1 MPGAK
6 EGNLDLFWKLSESKD
21 NARIEAAF
29 KIVSNLNR
37 LSIKDEKEEFLQ
49 DFAYSLRRFVS
60 GLASDRV
67 NSRKGY
73 FTALVQL
80 VKFFPDEATV
90 SKVME
95 IINKELNIKGTK
107 SEEADYLCGRM
118 LSLGALLRSEKVSIE
133 EVGIIFQQLIS
144 ISSKRSY
151 FGVAAIRFIVDYL
164 PKLSAEEF
172 TNAIWPQISQTIQWK
187 GDNAKLESFWLLLEI
202 NSAFP
207 KMPPKDYML
216 EHFNRKKLLDEDLP
230 EEVFNVLMNGS
241 TNMRIMSQGPVF
253 KGITNALSKSQ
264 PILKAFWLKISQ
276 SVDKTSTFKTTLAFG
291 LMKLI
296 IPLWP
301 MDDLSSLMSPA
312 LADIS
317 LVILAKIESS
327 TEEELMITSALES
340 LTEKVKDQP
349 QAQTDLIK
357 TLLKVNVS
365 YDKITGSSVVQKIL
379 TNASFETVQAAA
391 ELYSEAL
398 QGHGYTSP
406 QRVYACHQ
414 LTKLLG
420 HPKVHPEK
428 VEGQSEAQYEKVK
441 SLRNQWKT
449 DIICLILTISQFEVK
464 SLNKEFKLLKKLPLP
479 LTKETKHELKDVVF
493 KALDTKSKT
502 LEDTCSI
509 LLKVV
514 EFTNNCLF
522 GSFKSN
528 VQPHVAFTKGA
539 KEAWETMMKT
549 IEKMTDLKK
558 EDRVFLLLL
567 IHIGFQLFSGDPGTL
582 DLLSDLNQC
591 YTKAKKGRSKSKDEH
606 HWVEVVTDLMLSLL
620 SQNRSVLRQVVNI
633 VTSMLS
639 PFMTKTALM
648 TIMDVINNPDDQE
661 DMEEDEDDEF
671 QPIDP
676 EYLKNLQNGD
686 AESED
691 DDEDEEEDEEGSDDD
706 DDEDS
711 ENEDE
716 ENKEPSDEFKIQLT
730 NAMGGNESDAD
741 SIDMDDLDD
750 DAIAKL
756 DTALG
761 QVFKTMSG
769 KKSSAEKRK
778 EKKDALGQM
787 HFKIR
792 ALDMIDN
799 YLSHTPAIS
808 NVLVLSIAVIKAL
821 ENVSKE
827 KSHAPLEHRLN
838 GTLRKLTALKKF
850 EIDSNLE
857 GKDLVDHLEALV
869 EQGKSG
875 SPVVA
880 QLSHP
885 LPLYAQLAN
894 LIVKVGNQMDDKK
907 IDKSL
912 KEVFVKAFDDF
923 LNNT

>member
-1 MPGAK
+1 MPAAK
-6 EGNLDLFWKLSESKD
+6 GGNLDLFWKLSESKD

-37 LSIKDEKEEFLQ
+37 LSIKDEKEEFLE

-60 GLASDRV
+60 GLASDRI

-118 LSLGALLRSEKVSIE
+118 LSFGALLRSEKVSIE

-151 FGVAAIRFIVDYL
+151 FGVAAVRFIVDYL

-172 TNAIWPQISQTIQWK
+172 TNQIWPQISQTIQWK

-216 EHFNRKKLLDEDLP
+216 EHFNRKKLLDDDLP

-264 PILKAFWLKISQ
+264 PILKSFWLKISQ
-276 SVDKTSTFKTTLAFG
+276 NVDKTSTFKTTLAFG

-349 QAQTDLIK
+349 QAQTDLIR
-357 TLLKVNVS
+357 TLLRVNVS

-428 VEGQSEAQYEKVK
+428 AEGQSDAQYEKVK

-464 SLNKEFKLLKKLPLP
+464 TPMKPLKKLPLP
-479 LTKETKHELKDVVF
+479 LTKETKHELKDVIF

-514 EFTNNCLF
+514 EYADGLF
-522 GSFKSN
+522 KTN
-528 VQPHVAFTKGA
+528 VQPHATFTPDA
-539 KEAWETMMKT
+539 KKAWKNMMETIK
-549 IEKMTDLKK
+549 KMTDPKK
-558 EDRVFLLLL
+558 EDRVFQLLL

-582 DLLSDLNQC
+582 DLLSDLSVC
-591 YTKAKKGRSKSKDEH
+591 YAKAKKGRSKAKDEH

-648 TIMDVINNPDDQE
+648 TIMDVINNSDDDQE

-686 AESED
+686 GESED
-691 DDEDEEEDEEGSDDD
+691 DEDDEDEDEEEEGSDD
-706 DDEDS
+706 EDS
-711 ENEDE
+711 DNENEDE
-716 ENKEPSDEFKIQLT
+716 ENKEPSDEFKLELT

-827 KSHAPLEHRLN
+827 KSQAPLEQRLN

>member
-1 MPGAK
+1 M
-6 EGNLDLFWKLSESKD
+6 
-21 NARIEAAF
+21 
-29 KIVSNLNR
+29 
-37 LSIKDEKEEFLQ
+37 
-49 DFAYSLRRFVS
+49 
-60 GLASDRV
+60 
-67 NSRKGY
+67 
-73 FTALVQL
+73 VQL
-80 VKFFPDEATV
+80 LKFFPDEATTG
-90 SKVME
+90 KVLE
-95 IINKELNIKGTK
+95 ILNKELNVKGSK

-118 LSLGALLRSEKVSIE
+118 LGYGALLRSQKVSIE
-133 EVGIIFQQLIS
+133 EVGIIFQNLIE
-144 ISSKRSY
+144 ISAKRSY
-151 FGVAAIRFIVDYL
+151 FGVAAIKFIVDYL
-164 PKLSAEEF
+164 PNLSSEDM
-172 TNAIWPQISQTIQWK
+172 TSIWPQISEKFQWK
-187 GDNAKLESFWLLLEI
+187 GENAKLESFWLLLEI

-207 KMPPKDYML
+207 KMPPKSYVL
-216 EHFNRKKLLDEDLP
+216 EHFQRKKLLDSDLP

-253 KGITNALSKSQ
+253 KGLINALSKSQ
-264 PILKAFWLKISQ
+264 EVLKEFWLKIS
-276 SVDKTSTFKTTLAFG
+276 SNVDKNSTFKTTLAFG

-301 MDDLSSLMSPA
+301 LDDLQSLMSPT

-317 LVILAKIESS
+317 LQILAKIESS

-340 LTEKVKDQP
+340 LTEKVKENP
-349 QAQTDLIK
+349 KGQTELIK

-379 TNASFETVQAAA
+379 TNATFETVQVAA

-398 QGHGYTSP
+398 QGHGFTSP

-428 VEGQSEAQYEKVK
+428 VEGQSEQDFEKLK
-441 SLRNQWKT
+441 SVRNQWKT

-464 SLNKEFKLLKKLPLP
+464 SPFKLIKTCPLP

-514 EFTNNCLF
+514 EFTEGLF
-522 GSFKSN
+522 KAN
-528 VQPHVAFTKGA
+528 VQPYLAFTGEA
-539 KEAWETMMKT
+539 KKAWKNMIETLK
-549 IEKMTDLKK
+549 KMTDLKK
-558 EDRVFLLLL
+558 EDRVFQLLL
-567 IHIGFQLFSGDPGTL
+567 IHIGFQLFSGDSGTL
-582 DLLSDLNQC
+582 DLLSDLNLC
-591 YTKAKKGRSKSKDEH
+591 YSKAKKGRKAKDEH

-639 PFMTKTALM
+639 PFMTRTALM
-648 TIMDVINNPDDQE
+648 TIMDVINSTEDQE
-661 DMEEDEDDEF
+661 DMDEDEDDDEF
-671 QPIDP
+671 EPITEED
-676 EYLKNLQNGD
+676 LKNLEKAN
-686 AESED
+686 ESE
-691 DDEDEEEDEEGSDDD
+691 EDEEESEDSDEE
-706 DDEDS
+706 ES
-711 ENEDE
+711 EAEDE
-716 ENKEPSDEFKIQLT
+716 ENKEPSDEFKKQLE
-730 NAMGGNESDAD
+730 NAMGEDNQSDAE

-750 DAIAKL
+750 EAIAKL

-778 EKKDALGQM
+778 EKKDALAQM

-799 YLSHTPAIS
+799 YLSHNPAIS

-821 ENVSKE
+821 ETVSKE
-827 KSHAPLEHRLN
+827 KSQAPLEQRLN
-838 GTLRKLTALKKF
+838 GTLRKLTGLKKF
-850 EIDSNLE
+850 EIDANLE
-857 GKDLVDHLEALV
+857 GKDLVEHLEALV
-869 EQGKSG
+869 EQGRSG

-907 IDKSL
+907 VDKNL